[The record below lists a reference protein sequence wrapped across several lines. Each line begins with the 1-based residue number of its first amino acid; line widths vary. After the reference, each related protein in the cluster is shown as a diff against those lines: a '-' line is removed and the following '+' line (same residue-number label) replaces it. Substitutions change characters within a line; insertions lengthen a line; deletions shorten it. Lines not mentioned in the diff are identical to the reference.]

1 MKIEDLREN
10 LLDFESKIQGTLK
23 EIPKDVRS
31 YNNNSNFNASSSRY
45 RVLEAEQDSLGILCL
60 TSDIDRVDFP
70 VNLKSFLDKQHE
82 SQNLNPTSRQ

>member
-1 MKIEDLREN
+1 MQIISNTDTLREAIQNITMKIEDLREN

-45 RVLEAEQDSLGILCL
+45 RVLEAE
-60 TSDIDRVDFP
+60 
-70 VNLKSFLDKQHE
+70 
-82 SQNLNPTSRQ
+82 

>member
-31 YNNNSNFNASSSRY
+31 YNNNSNFNPSSSRY
-45 RVLEAEQDSLGILCL
+45 RVLEAE
-60 TSDIDRVDFP
+60 
-70 VNLKSFLDKQHE
+70 
-82 SQNLNPTSRQ
+82 